1 MALRTLKDLDL
12 GGKRVLMRADF
23 NVPLKDGAI
32 SDDTRIRAALP
43 TINEVRKNASKLVLI
58 SHLGRPKGE
67 RKPEFSL
74 APVAA
79 RLAELLG
86 ADVKL
91 SDAVVG
97 PAAQQAVAD
106 LPEGGVLLLENVRYH
121 KEETKNDPEF
131 ARQLADL
138 GEVFVNDAF
147 GTAHRA
153 HASTEGVARLL
164 PSAAGLLIEKE
175 VAFFGSILSDPKQ
188 PLLAVVG
195 GAKVS
200 TKIAVL
206 ESLLPQCS
214 AFVIGG
220 GMAYT
225 FLSAQGHAVGSSLL
239 EQDYVD
245 TAKNFLA
252 AAQKRGTE
260 VVLPSDH
267 IVATEFS
274 ADATPV
280 QVDAVAIPDGHMAM
294 DIGPA
299 TIKRVLE
306 QIGVAATIVWNG
318 PMGVFEF
325 ERFAAG
331 TKATA
336 EAIAQSNA
344 VSVVGGGDSVAAA
357 TEFGLADRF
366 SHVST
371 GGGASL
377 EFLEGKQLPGIVALS
392 D

>member
-86 ADVKL
+86 TDVKL

-306 QIGVAATIVWNG
+306 QIGAAATIVWNG

>member
-86 ADVKL
+86 TEVKL

-97 PAAQQAVAD
+97 TAAQQAVAE
-106 LPEGGVLLLENVRYH
+106 LPEGGVLLLENVRFH
-121 KEETKNDPEF
+121 KEETKNDPDF
-131 ARQLADL
+131 AAQLAQL
-138 GEVFVNDAF
+138 GDVFVNDAF

-206 ESLLPQCS
+206 ESLLPQCA

-225 FLSAQGHAVGSSLL
+225 FLSAQGHSVGSSLL

-306 QIGVAATIVWNG
+306 QIGAAATIVWNG

-336 EAIAQSNA
+336 EAIATSNA

>member
-306 QIGVAATIVWNG
+306 QIGAAATIVWNG